1 MLGDVLPILL
11 YILGSILLVVLII
24 LGIKLIQTVDR
35 ANAILDDLEEK
46 SKEFYELIKKLQFD
60 YTKEMIDT
68 FKLERLKEIKE
79 ILYVLHELEKD
90 HLQNILNKVK
100 REELITLY
108 DSCKN
113 YDTDNFMAYYKK
125 SIINRHIS

>member
-1 MLGDVLPILL
+1 MIDDLFN
-11 YILGSILLVVLII
+11 LII
-24 LGIKLIQTVDR
+24 NKSD
-35 ANAILDDLEEK
+35 AI
-46 SKEFYELIKKLQFD
+46 SKDFYELIKKLQFD

-68 FKLERLKEIKE
+68 FKMERLQEIKE
-79 ILYVLHELEKD
+79 ILYVLYELEKD
-90 HLQNILNKVK
+90 NLQNILSKVK

-125 SIINRHIS
+125 SIINRHIT

>member
-1 MLGDVLPILL
+1 MIDDLFN
-11 YILGSILLVVLII
+11 LII
-24 LGIKLIQTVDR
+24 NKSE
-35 ANAILDDLEEK
+35 AI

-60 YTKEMIDT
+60 YTKEMIET
-68 FKLERLKEIKE
+68 FKLERLQEIKE

-90 HLQNILNKVK
+90 NLHNILNKVK

>member
-1 MLGDVLPILL
+1 MIDDLFN
-11 YILGSILLVVLII
+11 LII
-24 LGIKLIQTVDR
+24 NKSD
-35 ANAILDDLEEK
+35 AI

-68 FKLERLKEIKE
+68 FKLERLQEIKE

-90 HLQNILNKVK
+90 NLQNILNKVK

>member
-1 MLGDVLPILL
+1 MIDDLFN
-11 YILGSILLVVLII
+11 LII
-24 LGIKLIQTVDR
+24 NKSE
-35 ANAILDDLEEK
+35 AI

-68 FKLERLKEIKE
+68 FKLDRLQEIKE

-90 HLQNILNKVK
+90 NLHNILNKVK

-125 SIINRHIS
+125 SIINRYIS